1 MISSLTSFP
10 QFRTGRLLIRKLSP
24 GDRDVIFR
32 LRSDEQ
38 VNQFLERPIQKNV
51 EEADAFI
58 EKITKVTEKF
68 HWLYW
73 AICLHDKPQ
82 PAGTICLWNFSSDR
96 KTAEIGYELLPEFQG
111 RGIMQEAIHP
121 VMNYAFSE
129 IGLHKLEAFS
139 HKDNLPSA
147 RLLEK
152 TRFLIEPGRTD
163 PHNRDLIIYSFVR
176 PYDD

>member
-1 MISSLTSFP
+1 MVFSLSSFP

-24 GDRDVIFR
+24 GDRNTIFR

-38 VNQFLERPIQKNV
+38 VNRFLERPIQKKV

-58 EKITKVTEKF
+58 EKIIKGIEEY
-68 HWLYW
+68 HWFYW
-73 AICLHDKPQ
+73 TICLHNKPM
-82 PAGTICLWNFSSDR
+82 PAGTICLWNFSADK

-111 RGIMQEAIHP
+111 RGIMREAIHP
-121 VMNYAFSE
+121 VMNYAFCE

-139 HKDNLPSA
+139 HKDNLPSV

-152 TRFLIEPGRTD
+152 IRFMIESGRVD
-163 PHNRDLIIYSFVR
+163 PKNKDHIIYSLVR